1 MANKGLLL
9 VTMEPAAGAED
20 EFNDLRHRALRA
32 ACRPAWFQSASRSAC
47 IEGWPRYVA
56 IYDLEGTAA
65 LDTDAYRAVSVPNST
80 SWSKR
85 VAAAIR

>member
-1 MANKGLLL
+1 MIGTDTEHFPQRAGL
-9 VTMEPAAGAED
+9 PG
-20 EFNDLRHRALRA
+20 
-32 ACRPAWFQSASRSAC
+32 FQSASRWVC

-65 LDTDAYRAVSVPNST
+65 LDTDAYRAVWGPNST

-85 VAAAIR
+85 VLPRTIGRKRVVAEQVHSG